1 MFDMINMISIMALI
15 SLDILISSDIL
26 LVWSTYGLNMVQN
39 MFAKYGCVA
48 EPCAG
53 TRLGRLGRR
62 WDDAGTTLHLALVA
76 LALVALVIWSRA

>member
-1 MFDMINMISIMALI
+1 
-15 SLDILISSDIL
+15 
-26 LVWSTYGLNMVQN
+26 MVQN

-76 LALVALVIWSRA
+76 LALVALGLAGAEVEDTQVCNMVEGVNMHIQTIFVVYSGHIQ